1 MRDVRGSGGGG
12 RSGWK
17 DAPQVGQP
25 TVPGVRGGVRLH
37 MHVRV
42 SSDKTKGESYCD
54 AESTGENIKHPKLNK
69 SHHKAERGDE
79 QWGG

>member
-1 MRDVRGSGGGG
+1 MEGCSTGRAANSARGEG
-12 RSGWK
+12 RGEATHTCASEFRQ
-17 DAPQVGQP
+17 D
-25 TVPGVRGGVRLH
+25 
-37 MHVRV
+37 
-42 SSDKTKGESYCD
+42 KGESYCD